1 MGVDKHKSCNKQ
13 IRLLTLNSEPVV
25 VSLSD
30 TDHKNLRRAQFIVAL
45 VAMILSIIILLGSII
60 YVWWPSIKSPKLETE
75 WNSSY
80 GNKDGNTLFL
90 RNQSQLRQVNIT
102 LKVYNTGSAPT
113 HDVGVAFEYTTGIG
127 GFDYLLIY
135 TGEQIPTIT
144 YSNSYHQG
152 LLQGGAS
159 FSVIVQFEVS
169 FYGIWNSS
177 QKPMLSFQIFSS
189 ELPTINVAIE
199 MQLF

>member
-1 MGVDKHKSCNKQ
+1 MS
-13 IRLLTLNSEPVV
+13 NSEPGV

-30 TDHKNLRRAQFIVAL
+30 TDHKNLRNAQLFVTL
-45 VAMILSIIILLGSII
+45 VAMICSILILSGSIA
-60 YVWWPSIKSPKLETE
+60 YVWLPSIKSPKLETE

-90 RNQSQLRQVNIT
+90 LNQSQLRPVNIT
-102 LKVYNTGSAPT
+102 LRVYNTGSVPA
-113 HDVGVAFEYTTGIG
+113 HGVGFSFEYTTGIG

-169 FYGIWNSS
+169 FYGMWRSS

-189 ELPTINVAIE
+189 DLPTINVAIE
-199 MQLF
+199 MQLV